1 MMSNEPEPTVASW
14 RKSIISNES
23 FQTNTLTDQFKID
36 LRDAIDAD
44 DHSRSLLM
52 QACAAG
58 NADAVEFLLI
68 DCDAQRQWNALDA
81 NGLAAADLIPPAHP
95 ARDQIEQLLLN
106 AACRTEL
113 LLQVVFANAQEQD
126 ENSDDSSSSRAP
138 PFLATQL
145 RYEPGADG
153 VRLMTDSNDAVM
165 MTWETDIMRMHV
177 ERFVAHGCKT
187 VLNVGFGLGIIDGL
201 LEELAADQLVEHVI
215 IEAHPD
221 VLRHMRAHGWMARA
235 RVTVLE
241 GTWQS
246 QMPLLIERGAT
257 FDCVFFDTFET
268 LDDMRDFHAHLVPTL
283 AAPAGL
289 YSFFNGLCGT
299 NRFLHKVACALAE
312 MQLQD
317 CGFQVFYEPI
327 QVPQL
332 PAEIFTGCKRQYFSL
347 TTYNLPH
354 VTFQ

>member
-1 MMSNEPEPTVASW
+1 LSE
-14 RKSIISNES
+14 
-23 FQTNTLTDQFKID
+23 QDKID
-36 LRDAIDAD
+36 LRDAVDVDDDA
-44 DHSRSLLM
+44 RNLLM

-58 NADAVEFLLI
+58 NVQAVEFLLI
-68 DCDAQRQWNALDA
+68 ECDAQRQWNALDA
-81 NGLAAADLIPPAHP
+81 NGLSAADLIPPNHP
-95 ARDQIEQLLLN
+95 DIDTLEQLLLN

-113 LLQVVFANAQEQD
+113 LLQVVFANAQED
-126 ENSDDSSSSRAP
+126 EENSDDAP
-138 PFLATQL
+138 SQQEESFLTTPL
-145 RYEPGADG
+145 RYEQGTEG
-153 VRLMTDSNDAVM
+153 VRLMTGSTAGSGHDDAVM
-165 MTWETDIMRMHV
+165 MTWEKDIMRMHV

-201 LEELAADQLVEHVI
+201 IEELADDQLVEHVI

-221 VLRHMRAHGWMARA
+221 VLRHMREQGWMDRA

-246 QMPLLIERGAT
+246 QMSSLVERGAT

-268 LDDMRDFHAHLVPTL
+268 LDDMREFHEQLISVL
-283 AAPAGL
+283 APDGL

-317 CGFQVFYEPI
+317 FGFSVFFEPI
-327 QVPQL
+327 QLAPL
-332 PAEIFTGCKRQYFSL
+332 ADEIFNGCKRQYFSL